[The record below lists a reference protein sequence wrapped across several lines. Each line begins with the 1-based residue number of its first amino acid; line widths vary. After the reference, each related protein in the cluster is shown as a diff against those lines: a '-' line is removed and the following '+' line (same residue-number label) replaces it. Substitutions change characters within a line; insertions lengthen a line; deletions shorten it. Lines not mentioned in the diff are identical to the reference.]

1 MESARGLKKFVK
13 SKTFVLLILVAIM
26 WVIFSV
32 LSEGAYTSLIN
43 IRNILN
49 SIVITILLTIGAVY
63 LMIDGHIDLSTSMV
77 GSMTSLMV
85 AIFLTKYGWP
95 WPIAIIACLAV
106 AAVIGF
112 ANAVLINE
120 FRFQPFIAT
129 MAMASVVKGLTYV
142 FCGTAPI
149 TIKDPAM
156 VALGTSRIG
165 GFVPYTII
173 LALVIILIYG
183 IILSKT
189 YFGKTIYMIG
199 GNKHAARLA
208 GLNPKKMSYI
218 LFINN
223 AILGGFA
230 GCLLAFRLTS
240 GTVDAVTNS
249 QFLGM
254 TGAILGGVSFG
265 GGSGGMGGAFVGM
278 ILLNGFSNGLTVLGL
293 PVYWQNFGSGA
304 LLLLA
309 LMFDYFSVRRQLKMK

>member
-1 MESARGLKKFVK
+1 MESARGLKKFVL
-13 SKTFVLLILVAIM
+13 SKTFLLLILVAIM

-32 LSEGAYTSLIN
+32 LSEGTFTSLIN

-49 SIVITILLTIGAVY
+49 SIVITIMLTIGAVY
-63 LMIDGHIDLSTSMV
+63 LMINGYIDLSTSMV
-77 GSMTSLMV
+77 GSMTNLMV
-85 AIFLTKYGWP
+85 AIFLTNYGWP
-95 WPIAIIACLAV
+95 WPIALIVCLV
-106 AAVIGF
+106 VSAVIGLT
-112 ANAVLINE
+112 NAVLINE
-120 FRFQPFIAT
+120 FKFQPFIAT

-142 FCGTAPI
+142 FCGTTPI
-149 TIKDPAM
+149 PIKDPAM
-156 VALGTSRIG
+156 VALGTKRIG
-165 GFVPYTII
+165 GIFPYTII
-173 LALVIILIYG
+173 LALVLMLIYG

-199 GNKHAARLA
+199 GNKQAARLA
-208 GLNPKKMSYI
+208 GLNPKKMAYT

-223 AILGGFA
+223 AVLGGLA

-249 QFLGM
+249 QFTGM

-265 GGSGGMGGAFVGM
+265 GGTGGMGGALVGM

-304 LLLLA
+304 LLLFALA
-309 LMFDYFSVRRQLKMK
+309 FDYFGKRRQQKMR

>member
-1 MESARGLKKFVK
+1 MESTRGLKKFVK
-13 SKTFVLLILVAIM
+13 SKTFVLLILVILTWAL
-26 WVIFSV
+26 FSI
-32 LSEGAYTSLIN
+32 LSEGTFTTLTN
-43 IRNILN
+43 IRSILN
-49 SIVITILLTIGAVY
+49 SIVITIFLTIGAVY

-85 AIFLTKYGWP
+85 AIFISKYGLP
-95 WPIAIIACLAV
+95 WPVAIPLCLAV
-106 AAVIGF
+106 AGVIGF

-129 MAMASVVKGLTYV
+129 MAMASVVQGLTYV
-142 FCGTAPI
+142 FCGTTPI
-149 TIKDPAM
+149 PIKDPTM

-165 GFVPYTII
+165 GLVPYTIP
-173 LALVIILIYG
+173 LALVALIIYG

-189 YFGKTIYMIG
+189 NFGKSIYMIG
-199 GNKHAARLA
+199 GNPRAARLA
-208 GLNPKKMSYI
+208 GLNPKKMSYK

-223 AILGGFA
+223 AVLGGFA

-278 ILLNGFSNGLTVLGL
+278 LLLNGFSNGLTVLGL
-293 PVYWQNFGSGA
+293 PVYWRTFGNGA
-304 LLLLA
+304 LLLFA
-309 LMFDYFSVRRQLKMK
+309 LTFDFIGKRRQMKT